1 MKENATTKHSV
12 ATSKSAFMVK
22 NPKTGKNLVFG
33 CSRALAS
40 ELFLREQES
49 PKSAIR
55 SSISD

>member
-22 NPKTGKNLVFG
+22 NPKTSKSLVFG

-40 ELFLREQES
+40 DLFGVE
-49 PKSAIR
+49 
-55 SSISD
+55 